1 MKTEAEFR
9 KAMLELTRRG
19 FIGHS
24 QRMAVCDGARGEEA
38 QYFIDTI
45 CTLADVIQA
54 MPKTY
59 DQDGLGDN
67 AVAHLHYFIGGCN
80 WYITEKD
87 MEDDQWQAF
96 GLADLGY
103 GGELGYISLIEIT
116 RARAELDFHW
126 TPVTLAAIKA
136 KVAA

>member
-9 KAMLELTRRG
+9 KAMIELTRRG

-24 QRMAVCDGARGEEA
+24 QRMAISEGIQSEEA
-38 QYFIDTI
+38 QYFIDKVCGI
-45 CTLADVIQA
+45 FDAIQA

-67 AVAHLHYFIGGCN
+67 AVVHLHYFIGGCD

-96 GLADLGY
+96 GYADLGY

-116 RARAELDFHW
+116 RARAEIDFHW
-126 TPVTLAAIKA
+126 APVTLAAVKA